1 MKSQS
6 FFSKHFSYFLFI
18 SIIFISINLITSVS
32 ATETGLDSTENAK
45 FILYLYVILMITFL
59 LISLKYSEWG
69 IIAGII
75 WLFVGLDTVLPL
87 NTTLGLIVISIGMFI
102 MLYGVYELF
111 KR

>member
-1 MKSQS
+1 MKSKT

-18 SIIFISINLITSVS
+18 SLCFVFINLISIVS
-32 ATETGLDSTENAK
+32 ATDTGLDSTENAK

-59 LISLKYSEWG
+59 LISLKYTEWG

-87 NTTLGLIVISIGMFI
+87 NTPLGLIVISIGMFL
-102 MLYGVYELF
+102 MVYGILELF